1 MVFMRNVAGNPL
13 KFSLPVIQS
22 AGDVHPRSATT
33 SAAARPI
40 RRIALV
46 RPAAVLPE
54 RTYTTV
60 VGAPSLALAYL
71 AAVVKKSGRDVI
83 AIDAFGSAPDA
94 FTPVGKAGLYVNGLD
109 IDDIVAR
116 IPEDVGLIGVS
127 CMFSNEWPYHK
138 QVINAIARRFP
149 NTPIILGGEHVSADP
164 DYCFDCCPGVLA
176 CAIGEGED
184 TLVELIAA
192 VEAGRPLS
200 TVDGLAIRTDDG
212 RVIRTGKRA
221 RRRQLSELP
230 WPDWSG
236 MPIENYLSRGIGH
249 GVARVRNL
257 PLLASRGCPFQCAFC
272 SSPQMWGTRWD
283 IRDVDDVVA
292 EMKSLVANYGVNSFS
307 FYDLTAIIR
316 KDWILAFANR
326 LIEEKLN
333 ITWNLPSGTRSESL
347 DAEVVRALYASGCR
361 SLTYA
366 PESGSQRTLERIR
379 KRVKLDNMLVSMR
392 ASVREGLLQKANIV
406 VGFPGE
412 RKRDVLA
419 SYAFILRMAAAGVR
433 DVAVFPFVPYPGSAF
448 HDELCAAG
456 RIPARGEAYERFL
469 ENNVYNS
476 FAGMRSWSEHF
487 GDAAIR
493 LFTTGG
499 MAIFYSAQ
507 FALRPWRIVGTA
519 SRILRGKPDTMLE
532 RMLEGVMVRMRGMAR
547 SPQKRTQTTATNDEV
562 LPSDRQNRH
571 DESTERAVHDAAA

>member
-1 MVFMRNVAGNPL
+1 MSDVRGNSL
-13 KFSLPVIQS
+13 KLPLPVIQS
-22 AGDVHPRSATT
+22 GIGGDMPRLP
-33 SAAARPI
+33 RRRI
-40 RRIALV
+40 RRIALI

-54 RTYTTV
+54 MTYTTV

-71 AAVVKKSGRDVI
+71 TAVVRKSGRDVI
-83 AIDAFGSAPDA
+83 AIDAFGEAPDA
-94 FTPVGKAGLYVNGLD
+94 FTPIGNSGLCVNGLD
-109 IDDIVAR
+109 ADGIVER
-116 IPEDVGLIGVS
+116 IPDDVGLIGIS

-138 QVINAIARRFP
+138 RVINAIAERFP
-149 NTPIILGGEHVSADP
+149 DVPIVLGGEHVSADP
-164 DYCFDCCPGVLA
+164 DYCFACCPDVVA

-184 TLVELIAA
+184 TLVDLIDGI
-192 VEAGRPLS
+192 EAGRSLTS
-200 TVDGLAIRTDDG
+200 IDGLALRTSDG
-212 RVIRTGKRA
+212 RVVRTTKRS
-221 RRRQLSELP
+221 RRRNLSELP
-230 WPDWSG
+230 WPDWRG

-283 IRDVDDVVA
+283 IRDVDDVV
-292 EMKSLVANYGVNSFS
+292 EEIRSLVAEYGVDSFS

-316 KDWILAFANR
+316 KDWILAFAQR
-326 LIEEKLN
+326 LIDEKLD

-347 DAEVVRALYASGCR
+347 DAEVVRALHASGCR

-419 SYAFILRMAAAGVR
+419 SYAFILRMAVAGVR

-487 GDAAIR
+487 GDTAIR

-499 MAIFYSAQ
+499 MALFYSAQ
-507 FALRPWRIVGTA
+507 FSIRPWRIFGTL

-532 RMLEGVMVRMRGMAR
+532 RMLEGVMVRMRGVGR
-547 SPQKRTQTTATNDEV
+547 TSQSPKTRISDQRNATSVDGV
-562 LPSDRQNRH
+562 QSDRTDDRVVN
-571 DESTERAVHDAAA
+571 DAA